1 MTHYNGLYSYTGC
14 IPASIHFEE
23 FDKFIQ
29 NVQQFTFQLKQ
40 TQLLIVFSQ
49 KNGSA
54 LFYRLDH
61 FLINLLIMFCLK

>member
-1 MTHYNGLYSYTGC
+1 MTHYNGLYSHTGC

-40 TQLLIVFSQ
+40 TQLLIVFYKKMVQ
-49 KNGSA
+49 PYFIGWTI
-54 LFYRLDH
+54 F
-61 FLINLLIMFCLK
+61 LLIF